1 MHPTFTMFIS
11 ELTEKKK
18 LMKFYGDVK
27 SEKRKYVIQ
36 YRKKIM
42 NIKRKEP

>member
-1 MHPTFTMFIS
+1 
-11 ELTEKKK
+11 
-18 LMKFYGDVK
+18 MKFYGDVK